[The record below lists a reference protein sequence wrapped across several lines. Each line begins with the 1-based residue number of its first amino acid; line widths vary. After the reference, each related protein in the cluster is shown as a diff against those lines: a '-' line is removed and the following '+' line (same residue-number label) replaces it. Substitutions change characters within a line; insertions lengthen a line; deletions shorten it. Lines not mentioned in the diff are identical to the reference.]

1 MRILILDEAK
11 TALSRWGAM
20 DVLQPAHELFFDPG
34 HGSGAQRLDLVLSS
48 DMDAGA
54 EQAAHHG
61 TEGFVWLA
69 SEPGVDGVIAA
80 LRRGAIDILV
90 EGTQTRDEL
99 PVRLQAIAEH
109 RKNRLRHSAVDP
121 ISGTCSH
128 TLLHET
134 LDREIALAVQQSR
147 PLSILLL
154 DVDGFA
160 EVNERSS
167 YQVGD
172 KLLWEIGQLLLAST
186 QETRTHDLVARMGG
200 DRFAM
205 VLLDTDKRG
214 AAVLANRLR
223 KDVQGQDFS
232 AAGAQTLSI
241 GVAAISD
248 GASDRPSLLRMATAA
263 LTGAKRRGRN
273 RVMTYAPV
281 LEEDVPQAAP
291 SLAVEIELFN
301 ALEESIEQGL
311 FRSVYQPIVNAKTL
325 TPFAYEALCRPAHA
339 AFPGPYQLFQVAERA
354 GRIAELGRATRRIA
368 VEVADQL
375 PEGASLFLNLHPRE
389 LTRELEQELTSLF
402 VNIAHK
408 IVLEVTESAELPDTE
423 FHKEL
428 IRRLKQFGFRV
439 ALDDLGA
446 GYAGLNSLA
455 TLEPDIVKLDMELV
469 RGIDQD
475 RRSARLVRHII
486 DFADEEEILVVAEGV
501 ETKEEANAAISLGC
515 HLLQGYFFAKP
526 GPAFPSVSVNL
537 LDQTS
542 IEG

>member
-1 MRILILDEAK
+1 MRILLLDSAKHALSELGLSESLPTSYEILDE
-11 TALSRWGAM
+11 
-20 DVLQPAHELFFDPG
+20 G
-34 HGSGAQRLDLVLSS
+34 HLANTQEHINLVLSP
-48 DMDAGA
+48 DIQGGM
-54 EQAAHHG
+54 EQAERRDAD
-61 TEGFVWLA
+61 GFVWLA
-69 SEPGVDGVIAA
+69 PDPNVGQVIEAMRHGAVDVWTLGQALSED
-80 LRRGAIDILV
+80 
-90 EGTQTRDEL
+90 L
-99 PVRLQAIAEH
+99 PSLLKRLNE
-109 RKNRLRHSAVDP
+109 RCKNRMRASATDP
-121 ISGTCSH
+121 VSGTSSH

-134 LDREIALAVQQSR
+134 LDREIESALQKNR
-147 PLSILLL
+147 PLSVIML
-154 DVDGFA
+154 DIDGFA
-160 EVNERSS
+160 AVNENSS

-172 KLLWEIGQLLLAST
+172 RLLWRVGQLLLGAT
-186 QETRTHDLVARMGG
+186 QETKTQDIVARVSG

-223 KDVQGQDFS
+223 KRVQSETFPESGS
-232 AAGAQTLSI
+232 QTVSI
-241 GVAAISD
+241 GVAALSD
-248 GASDRPSLLRMATAA
+248 GAEDRTSLLRMASAA

-281 LEEDVPQAAP
+281 LDEDVPQAAP

-311 FRSVYQPIVNAKTL
+311 FRSVYQPIVNAKTI
-325 TPFAYEALCRPAHA
+325 TPYAFEALCRPKHE

-375 PEGASLFLNLHPRE
+375 PDDTSLFINLHPRE
-389 LTRELEQELTSLF
+389 LTRELEAELTSLF
-402 VNIAHK
+402 VNISHK
-408 IVLEVTESAELPDTE
+408 IVLEVTESAELPDTD

-428 IRRLKQFGFRV
+428 IKRLKLFGFRV

-469 RGIDQD
+469 RGIDKD

-486 DFADEEEILVVAEGV
+486 DFADEENILVVAEGV
-501 ETKEEANAAISLGC
+501 ETKEEASAAISLGC

-526 GPAFPSVSVNL
+526 GPAFPSVPADIL
-537 LDQTS
+537 
-542 IEG
+542 

>member
-1 MRILILDEAK
+1 MRILVLDSAKSALSELGLGDSIPPSYQIFDEAQ
-11 TALSRWGAM
+11 AV
-20 DVLQPAHELFFDPG
+20 DEDG
-34 HGSGAQRLDLVLSS
+34 HINLVLSS
-48 DMDAGA
+48 DVSVGM
-54 EQAAHHG
+54 EQAEHRDAD
-61 TEGFVWLA
+61 GFVWLA
-69 SEPGVDGVIAA
+69 VQPSVEQVIGAMRQGAVDVWTLGQKLSED
-80 LRRGAIDILV
+80 
-90 EGTQTRDEL
+90 L
-99 PVRLQAIAEH
+99 PDLLKRLND
-109 RKNRLRHSAVDP
+109 RCKNRMRLSAMDP

-134 LDREIALAVQQSR
+134 LDREIESANQKSR
-147 PLSILLL
+147 PLSMLLL
-154 DVDGFA
+154 DIDGFA
-160 EVNERSS
+160 AVNEESS
-167 YQVGD
+167 YQTGD
-172 KLLWEIGQLLLAST
+172 QMLWQLGQLLLSATKETKT
-186 QETRTHDLVARMGG
+186 QDLVARVSG

-223 KDVQGQDFS
+223 KRVQSENFGES
-232 AAGAQTLSI
+232 GSQTVSI
-241 GVAAISD
+241 GVAALSD
-248 GASDRPSLLRMATAA
+248 GAKDRVSLLRMAGSA

-281 LEEDVPQAAP
+281 LDEDVPQAAP

-311 FRSVYQPIVNAKTL
+311 FRSVYQPIVNAKSI
-325 TPFAYEALCRPAHA
+325 TPFAFEALCRPAHQ

-354 GRIAELGRATRRIA
+354 GRIAELGRATRGIA

-375 PEGASLFLNLHPRE
+375 PEDTSLFLNLHPRE
-389 LTRELEQELTSLF
+389 LTRELEAELTSLF
-402 VNIAHK
+402 ANIANK
-408 IVLEVTESAELPDTE
+408 VVLEVTESAELPDTE

-428 IRRLKQFGFRV
+428 IRRLKAFGFRV

-469 RGIDQD
+469 RGIDKD

-486 DFADEEEILVVAEGV
+486 DFADEENILVVAEGV
-501 ETKEEANAAISLGC
+501 ETKEEAKAAISLGC

-526 GPAFPSVSVNL
+526 GPAFPSVSADAL
-537 LDQTS
+537 K
-542 IEG
+542 